1 MSENV
6 FSGTVS
12 RRSFLKAGAFTAAV
26 VALANGGYELRWPEE
41 AFADQDS
48 PEEVRYTYCDMCN
61 QVPKCG
67 IKATVK
73 EGKIVRVEAR
83 KDGWPN
89 TPICSKGLASLQEL
103 YDPHRLLYPMKRTNP
118 TKSRDEDPG
127 WERIGWDEAYDTIA
141 QHMLDAKEKYG
152 AESVMLYCGDPKEPR
167 GAINRL
173 ANLFGTPTNSNESS
187 CCMMAAQMG
196 TAMVF
201 GERSVGADP
210 TETSKSC
217 LIWSLNPAWSMAY
230 RFGNLLRAKD
240 NGTKFI
246 VVDPRITPTV
256 ESLADIHLQ
265 PRPGTDG
272 ALALGIAH
280 VMLRDGLYDA
290 AFCEEWVL
298 GFEEFRAY
306 VQDFT
311 PEKVEEITWV
321 PADKIEAA
329 AQMWGQETPGA
340 FITSAAPTVHGSNAG
355 NTQRAICSLVALA
368 GNLDVTGGLPINAGL
383 PFTAFADTMAFE
395 RVDLYGKGGLQA
407 KRFDAEDFPV
417 WAYFNKN
424 MQANRFPEYI
434 DEGKIKVMMMWGGN
448 AMMWPQS
455 DVYQKA
461 IGKLE
466 FSAAADYYIR
476 PWTHNF
482 MDIVLPVAMCYE
494 RMAPFA
500 VFGRKIYL
508 REPVVPP
515 AGEARED
522 YQIVFELG
530 CRLGLE
536 EDCFGGSVEAA
547 LENILQT
554 TGLGITLQD
563 LRDHPEGYV
572 VPSDGKPT
580 DRKYATGGI
589 RSDGQPGFNTPSGK
603 VEFLCQVMKECGW
616 PDDELLP
623 RYKEPVYSPVSTPDL
638 AKDYP
643 LVLNTGSRVPMYTH
657 SKLRDCPWLNQFM
670 PEPIVRLHPRDAE
683 ERGLQEGDMVRVFN
697 QLGEVSA
704 KLEVTNL
711 VLPGV
716 IDMFHGWEDANVNK
730 LVSRDFDPVTG
741 YPPYK
746 EGLCQVERA

>member
-1 MSENV
+1 MSKNV

-196 TAMVF
+196 AAMVF

-476 PWTHNF
+476 RGRTISWTLCFLWPCATSAWRRSPSSAARSTCASPWCRPRERRARTTRSCSNWAVGWGWKRIASAAAWRRRSKTF
-482 MDIVLPVAMCYE
+482 CRRQDWALPCRICATIP
-494 RMAPFA
+494 RGTSSPPTASRRTASTRRA
-500 VFGRKIYL
+500 VY
-508 REPVVPP
+508 
-515 AGEARED
+515 AR
-522 YQIVFELG
+522 
-530 CRLGLE
+530 
-536 EDCFGGSVEAA
+536 
-547 LENILQT
+547 
-554 TGLGITLQD
+554 
-563 LRDHPEGYV
+563 
-572 VPSDGKPT
+572 
-580 DRKYATGGI
+580 
-589 RSDGQPGFNTPSGK
+589 
-603 VEFLCQVMKECGW
+603 
-616 PDDELLP
+616 
-623 RYKEPVYSPVSTPDL
+623 
-638 AKDYP
+638 
-643 LVLNTGSRVPMYTH
+643 TGSPASTR
-657 SKLRDCPWLNQFM
+657 
-670 PEPIVRLHPRDAE
+670 
-683 ERGLQEGDMVRVFN
+683 
-697 QLGEVSA
+697 
-704 KLEVTNL
+704 
-711 VLPGV
+711 
-716 IDMFHGWEDANVNK
+716 
-730 LVSRDFDPVTG
+730 PVG
-741 YPPYK
+741 K
-746 EGLCQVERA
+746 WNSSVKS